1 MLSCGLGKVLPD
13 PTVGAKCSYL
23 TRVEIV
29 RCSVGGNRVDD
40 VEPNGGPK
48 DSPTLKS
55 DKSAQRCLKR
65 YE

>member
-1 MLSCGLGKVLPD
+1 MLSCGVGKVLPD
-13 PTVGAKCSYL
+13 PTVGAKCSYP

-40 VEPNGGPK
+40 VESNGDPK

-55 DKSAQRCLKR
+55 VRVQKSVFKR
-65 YE
+65 I